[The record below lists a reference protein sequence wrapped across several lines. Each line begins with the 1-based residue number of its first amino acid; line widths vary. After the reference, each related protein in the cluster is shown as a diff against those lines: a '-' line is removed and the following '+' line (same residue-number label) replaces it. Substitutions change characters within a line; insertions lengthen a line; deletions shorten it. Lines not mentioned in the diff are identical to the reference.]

1 MARTWLILLAA
12 ILLTVLFGWKLP
24 SLRVDNT
31 PALWLPTESAGL
43 HDLKEF
49 RSRFGEDSYLLAYV
63 SGDNL
68 AAREAEWQQL
78 ITGLFA
84 VPGVA
89 AVFAPSFVNQES
101 DGPPMPLRHYL
112 TSQDGKYAGLIIVQN
127 TGLPVTERNGMVDR
141 LEAFFAG
148 NTSLGTFHLA
158 GADVITHDLD
168 AGSRRSLL
176 GFSPMVLAMMC
187 LVLYIASREWR
198 AVVVSLLS
206 IVLISIWC
214 LGLQA
219 YAGRPLNLVVV
230 TLPAILAV
238 VSMTQIM
245 HILARF
251 HQMPTPSRPTDH
263 ATRVTWWRDA
273 LHSTFRPNLLCAVT
287 TAAGFASLGTSR
299 IPPLRELG
307 LLAAVGVMFSFA
319 LSYSLVPALLAASSR
334 VLPRG
339 AEAHP
344 WWTMARAVA
353 YTDWLTRRGPAII
366 GVSIVVSILALAG
379 MRQLRVESFIL
390 EFFSPSHR
398 VPTDYHIIEQKLL
411 GLTPIE
417 LVVEGDPS
425 ILLTDRTLEAYRDL
439 LQTTL
444 RDEPLVKQVVSI
456 LLEPTRNSTLEF
468 SVPPAELRKALAEEG
483 VPAGAGAFLHVEGGR
498 YFLRTTLL
506 TATDSSSAAHALVKR
521 MRERIAQALPSG
533 VTARVTGSTTLLIEG
548 QVLLLETQIWS
559 FVAAFAAIAIVILIA
574 FRSLPFALLALPPN
588 LVPIGVTLGLM
599 GFANIPLNTATVTV
613 AGIALGLVVDDTI
626 HIMHNWIQQQRSG
639 ANSKDAVTRALFEI
653 GNPAVMTSMAFGAG
667 FGVFAFA
674 PFRPTMYFGLL
685 IAMTAITGLFCDV
698 VLFPAMLLRL
708 GKKR

>member
-1 MARTWLILLAA
+1 MLFVA
-12 ILLTVLFGWKLP
+12 ILLTAAFGWKLP
-24 SLRVDNT
+24 LLRVDNT
-31 PALWLPTESAGL
+31 PELWSPTESAGL
-43 HDLKEF
+43 RDLREF
-49 RSRFGEDSYLLAYV
+49 RDRFGEDSYILAFVY
-63 SGDNL
+63 GDNF
-68 AAREAEWQQL
+68 ASREAEWQQL
-78 ITGLFA
+78 TSKLSA

-89 AVFAPSFVNQES
+89 AVFTPSFVNQES
-101 DGPPMPLRHYL
+101 DGPPMPLRYYL
-112 TSQDGKYAGLIIVQN
+112 TSEDGKYAGLIIVHN
-127 TGLPVTERNGMVDR
+127 TGLPVSERNGLVDR
-141 LEAFFAG
+141 LEAFFEA
-148 NTSLGTFHLA
+148 NTSVGSFHLG

-176 GFSPMVLAMMC
+176 GFSPVVLGMMC

-198 AVVVSLLS
+198 AVAVSLFS
-206 IVLISIWC
+206 IVLVSLWS
-214 LGLQA
+214 LGLLA

-238 VSMTQIM
+238 VTMTQIM

-251 HQMPTPSRPTDH
+251 HQMPAPTGPTDH
-263 ATRVTWWRDA
+263 TMRVSWWRDA
-273 LHSTFRPNLLCAVT
+273 LQATFRPNLLCAVT

-307 LLAAVGVMFSFA
+307 LLAAAGVMFSFA

-344 WWTMARAVA
+344 WWTMARATA
-353 YTDWLTRRGPAII
+353 YTEWLTRRGPAII
-366 GVSIVVSILALAG
+366 GISIAVSILALAG

-398 VPTDYHIIEQKLL
+398 VPINYHTIEQKLL

-425 ILLTDRTLEAYRDL
+425 ILLTDNTLEVYRNL
-439 LQTTL
+439 LQSTL
-444 RDEPLVKQVVSI
+444 REESLVKQVVSI
-456 LLEPTRNSTLEF
+456 LLEPTRARTLEF

-483 VPAGAGAFLHVEGGR
+483 VPDGAGAFLHVEGGR

-506 TATDSSSAAHALVKR
+506 AATDSSSAVHGLVKR
-521 MRERIAQALPSG
+521 MRERISQALPSG
-533 VTARVTGSTTLLIEG
+533 VSARVTGSTTLLIEG

-559 FVAAFAAIAIVILIA
+559 FAAAFAAIALVILIA

-588 LVPIGVTLGLM
+588 LVPIGVTLGFM

-626 HIMHNWIQQQRSG
+626 HILHNWIQQQRSG
-639 ANSKDAVTRALFEI
+639 ASSKEAVTLALFEI

-698 VLFPAMLLRL
+698 VLFPAMLLCL
-708 GKKR
+708 GRKR